1 MRAGNAFDEWIRVR
15 PGGSAIASVLSPDGV
30 SSGPRSSAQPA
41 RIIVSLGAMLRDHN
55 RRQVFDNLADS
66 EESIVAMLEQSFA
79 TVEVQTHDS
88 VPVFTAGRRPLSLAP
103 H

>member
-1 MRAGNAFDEWIRVR
+1 
-15 PGGSAIASVLSPDGV
+15 
-30 SSGPRSSAQPA
+30 
-41 RIIVSLGAMLRDHN
+41 MLRDHN